1 MKLVQ
6 PILLVLLAVALVVYF
21 ARLRSSLLDRAIVL
35 LVVVVGA
42 VFVSFPGASQTIA
55 GWVNVGRGVDLVFY
69 LSIFGLGFY
78 CLVLFS
84 KIRRLEADM
93 TDLARAVA
101 IRDANEPEGES

>member
-6 PILLVLLAVALVVYF
+6 PILLILLASALIFYF

-35 LVVVVGA
+35 VVFAAGG
-42 VFVSFPGASQTIA
+42 VFVAFPDTTQTLA
-55 GWVNVGRGVDLVFY
+55 ELVSVGRGVDLVFY

-101 IRDANEPEGES
+101 IRDAQEPGEG